1 MADPKG
7 FLKFNREEMV
17 SIDPLERIEN
27 FNEFHKSLAIED
39 RKNQASR
46 CMNCGVPFC
55 GYGQPINNRMVG
67 CPLHNYIPE
76 WNTLVYKGQFEDAY
90 RRLTMVSPFPEFTGR
105 VCPALCEKACTCSLN
120 GDSVAVRDNELF
132 IIENAFEKGYVK
144 TNEILVKKDKS
155 VLVVGSGP
163 SGLAVANR
171 LNILGYDVT
180 VIEKSDRLGG
190 LLMYGIPNMKLE
202 KAVIDRRIKLMMD
215 SGIEF
220 KTSTDLLNYDVS
232 SYDAVV
238 LSTGSSVPRNLD
250 IKGRELDGIM
260 YAVDFLT
267 DSTKKLLNKE
277 VNDFAKDKNVVVI
290 GGGDTGNDCVGT
302 CIRQKAKNIIQ
313 LEVMPKPSIE
323 RTEDNPWPLFPNTFK
338 VDYGAEEHIALNGC
352 DQRMFSVTAKE
363 FIGSKNV
370 KQIKIVDTKF
380 ENGRI
385 TENGNE
391 RVIDADLVLLAM
403 GFVGTDQTIASY
415 LDIEL
420 NGRNNVKTN
429 DYVTS
434 KANIFACGDA
444 KNGQSLVV
452 TAIADGID
460 CANVVDKYLSK

>member
-391 RVIDADLVLLAM
+391 RVIDADIVLLAM
-403 GFVGTDQTIASY
+403 GFVGTDQTIANY
-415 LDIEL
+415 LDVEL
-420 NGRNNVKTN
+420 NARNNVKTN
-429 DYVTS
+429 NYVTS